1 MHRALA
7 RRFRY
12 NKVMHKRFLGRSRML
27 TVLCIAVAFV
37 IIGRLYYL
45 QIMHGG
51 DYRARADAQFMQPA
65 APLLNRGTIYFTDK
79 NNANIAAAVLK
90 DGFSIAVN
98 PTKVTDA
105 PALCS
110 LLEEA
115 ISLDRQ
121 ACMAKATK
129 PRTQYQLLAQHLSD
143 DSGATLEAKQPPG
156 LIIQQDRWREYP
168 GGSLAAQ
175 EIGFVAYNNSDTQEG
190 RYGLERYYN
199 ATLERA
205 GDDLYANFFVEL
217 FGSVKSLIEGDKQE
231 GDLITTI
238 DPGVQ
243 SQLERELAQY
253 QDAWRPQL
261 AGGVIMNPQNGEIYA
276 MALTPTF
283 DLNSFNTQDNPLIY
297 ANPMVQNVYEMG
309 SIIKPLT
316 VAAGLDSGAITEK
329 QTYNDT
335 GCITLDKKTICN
347 FDHKARGVIPM
358 QQILSQSLNVGASFV
373 ATRMGT
379 TTMRNY
385 FLDHYGMASDTGIDL
400 PAEVSGIFSNFKS
413 PRQVEYDTA
422 SFGQGIAMTPI
433 ETVRALA
440 VLANGGYLVTPHLTR
455 SVRYT
460 TGITKQ
466 LDWPKVGPQLKPETA
481 VTIQRMLTN
490 VVDQAFAKNLQ
501 FEHYSVG
508 AKTGTA
514 QIANPSGGGYYT
526 DRYLHSYFGFFP
538 SYNAKYIIF
547 LFGYEPVGAQYSS
560 ETWGTTFHRIVQ
572 FLINYYDV
580 PPDR

>member
-1 MHRALA
+1 MHRTRALH
-7 RRFRY
+7 FRY

-27 TVLCIAVAFV
+27 TVLCISVAFI

-51 DYRARADAQFMQPA
+51 DYRARADAQFIQPA
-65 APLLNRGTIYFTDK
+65 TPLLNRGTIYFTDK
-79 NNANIAAAVLK
+79 KNANIAAAVLK
-90 DGFSIAVN
+90 DGFSLAVN

-110 LLEEA
+110 LLESVIA
-115 ISLDRQ
+115 LDQ
-121 ACMAKATK
+121 KECMTKATK
-129 PRTQYQLLAQHLSD
+129 QGTQYQLLAQHLSD
-143 DSGATLEAKQPPG
+143 DSGSALEAKQPPG

-175 EIGFVAYNNSDTQEG
+175 EIGFVAYNNSDTQAG
-190 RYGLERYYN
+190 RYGLERQYN

-205 GDDLYANFFVEL
+205 HDDLYANFFVEL
-217 FGSVKSLIEGDKQE
+217 FGSVKSLIEGEPQE

-238 DPGVQ
+238 DPNVQ
-243 SQLERELAQY
+243 SELEQELALY
-253 QDAWRPQL
+253 QQAWHPQL
-261 AGGVIMNPQNGEIYA
+261 AGGIIMNPQNGEIYA
-276 MALTPTF
+276 MAISPTF
-283 DLNSFNTQDNPLIY
+283 DLNSFNTQTNPLIY

-316 VAAGLDSGAITEK
+316 MAAGLDSGAITET

-335 GCITLDKKTICN
+335 GCITVDKKKICN
-347 FDHKARGVIPM
+347 FDLKARGVIPM
-358 QQILSQSLNVGASFV
+358 QQILSQSLNVGASFI
-373 ATRMGT
+373 ATQMGSS
-379 TTMRNY
+379 TMREY
-385 FLDHYGMASDTGIDL
+385 FLNHYGMASTTGIDL
-400 PAEVSGIFSNFKS
+400 PSEISGIFSNFKS

-440 VLANGGYLVTPHLTR
+440 VLANGGYLVTPHFTR

-466 LDWPKVGPQLKPETA
+466 LEWPKTGPQLKPETTT
-481 VTIQRMLTN
+481 VVDRMLTN
-490 VVDQAFAKNLQ
+490 VVDQSFTKGLS
-501 FEHYSVG
+501 FEHYSVA

-514 QIANPSGGGYYT
+514 QIANPAGGGYYT

-547 LFGYEPVGAQYSS
+547 LFGYQPVGAQYSS

>member
-1 MHRALA
+1 MV
-7 RRFRY
+7 FCICI
-12 NKVMHKRFLGRSRML
+12 
-27 TVLCIAVAFV
+27 VLVF
-37 IIGRLYYL
+37 IGRLYYL

-51 DYRARADAQFMQPA
+51 DYRARADAQFIQPA
-65 APLLNRGTIYFTDK
+65 APLLSRGTIYFTDK
-79 NNANIAAAVLK
+79 KNANIAAAVIK

-98 PTKVTDA
+98 PTKVIDA
-105 PALCS
+105 QALCATLKS
-110 LLEEA
+110 VIEIDTEV
-115 ISLDRQ
+115 
-121 ACMAKATK
+121 CMTKATK
-129 PRTQYQLLAQHLSD
+129 PKTQYQLLAQHLGG
-143 DSGATLEAKQPPG
+143 DSGTALQAKQLPG
-156 LIIQQDRWREYP
+156 LIVQNDRWREYP

-175 EIGFVAYNNSDTQEG
+175 EIGFVAYNNSNTQAG

-199 ATLERA
+199 ATLERTE
-205 GDDLYANFFVEL
+205 DDLYTNFFVEL
-217 FGSVKSLIEGDKQE
+217 FGSVKSLIGGETQE

-238 DPGVQ
+238 DPNVQ
-243 SQLERELAQY
+243 SQLEQELKQY
-253 QDAWRPQL
+253 QEAWHPQL
-261 AGGVIMNPQNGEIYA
+261 AGGIIMNPHNGEIYA
-276 MALTPTF
+276 MAISPTF
-283 DLNSFNTQDNPLIY
+283 DLNSFNKQTDPLIY

-309 SIIKPLT
+309 SIVKPLT
-316 VAAGLDSGAITEK
+316 VAAGLDSGAITEHT
-329 QTYNDT
+329 TYNDT
-335 GCITLDKKTICN
+335 GCITVDKKKICN
-347 FDHKARGVIPM
+347 FDLKARGVIPM

-373 ATRMGT
+373 ATKMGT
-379 TTMRNY
+379 TTMRTY
-385 FLDHYGMASDTGIDL
+385 FLDHYAMATTTGIDL
-400 PAEVSGIFSNFKS
+400 PGEISGIFSNFKS
-413 PRQVEYDTA
+413 PRQVEYNTA

-455 SVRYT
+455 SIRYT

-466 LDWPKVGPQLKPETA
+466 LHWPKLGPQLKPETA
-481 VTIQRMLTN
+481 VAIQRMLTG
-490 VVDQAFAKNLQ
+490 VVDESFAKDLQ

-514 QIANPSGGGYYT
+514 QIANPSGGGYYG

-547 LFGYEPVGAQYSS
+547 LFGYQPIGAQYSS

>member
-1 MHRALA
+1 MV
-7 RRFRY
+7 FCICI
-12 NKVMHKRFLGRSRML
+12 
-27 TVLCIAVAFV
+27 VLVF
-37 IIGRLYYL
+37 IGRLYYL

-51 DYRARADAQFMQPA
+51 DYRARADAQFIQPA
-65 APLLNRGTIYFTDK
+65 APLLSRGTIYFTDK
-79 NNANIAAAVLK
+79 KNANIAAAVIK

-98 PTKVTDA
+98 PTKVIDA
-105 PALCS
+105 QALCATLKS
-110 LLEEA
+110 VIEIDTEV
-115 ISLDRQ
+115 
-121 ACMAKATK
+121 CMTKATK
-129 PRTQYQLLAQHLSD
+129 PKTQYQLLAQHLGG
-143 DSGATLEAKQPPG
+143 DSGTALQAKQLPG
-156 LIIQQDRWREYP
+156 LIVQNDRWREYP

-175 EIGFVAYNNSDTQEG
+175 EIGFVAYNNSNTQAG

-199 ATLERA
+199 ATLERTE
-205 GDDLYANFFVEL
+205 DDLYTNFFVEL
-217 FGSVKSLIEGDKQE
+217 FGSVKSLIGGETQE

-238 DPGVQ
+238 DPNVQ
-243 SQLERELAQY
+243 SQLEQELKQY
-253 QDAWRPQL
+253 QEAWHPQL
-261 AGGVIMNPQNGEIYA
+261 AGGIIMNPHNGEIYA
-276 MALTPTF
+276 MAISPTF
-283 DLNSFNTQDNPLIY
+283 DLNSFNKQTDPLIY

-309 SIIKPLT
+309 SIVKPLT
-316 VAAGLDSGAITEK
+316 VAAGLDSGAITEHT
-329 QTYNDT
+329 TYNDT
-335 GCITLDKKTICN
+335 GCITVDKKKICN
-347 FDHKARGVIPM
+347 FDLKARGVIPM

-373 ATRMGT
+373 ATKMGT
-379 TTMRNY
+379 TTMRTY
-385 FLDHYGMASDTGIDL
+385 FLDHYAMATTTGIDL
-400 PAEVSGIFSNFKS
+400 PGEISGIFSNFKS
-413 PRQVEYDTA
+413 PRQVEYNTA

-455 SVRYT
+455 SIRYT

-466 LDWPKVGPQLKPETA
+466 LHWPKSGPQLKPETA
-481 VTIQRMLTN
+481 TAIQRMLTG
-490 VVDQAFAKNLQ
+490 VVDESFAKDLQ

-514 QIANPSGGGYYT
+514 QIANPSGGGYYG

-547 LFGYEPVGAQYSS
+547 LFGYQPTGAQYSS